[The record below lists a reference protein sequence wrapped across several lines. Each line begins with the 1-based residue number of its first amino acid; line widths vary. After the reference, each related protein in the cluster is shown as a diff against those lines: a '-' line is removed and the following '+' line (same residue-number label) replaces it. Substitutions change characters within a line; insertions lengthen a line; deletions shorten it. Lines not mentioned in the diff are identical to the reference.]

1 MLEATWLVC
10 QALYT
15 CRILMLVISYITVKI
30 LFFGGFFWLILV
42 IFNLI
47 FKNNH
52 LTYLSGTFTISK
64 KEKNLSNMKDF
75 CWFSGFALHY
85 ESVESVEIW
94 QGFALI
100 LGNKLHYFLS
110 ALLSKPQIYKISRKL
125 NHGSFWTER

>member
-1 MLEATWLVC
+1 MVGVSGTIYLQDSDV
-10 QALYT
+10 
-15 CRILMLVISYITVKI
+15 SYFLHYSEDTVF
-30 LFFGGFFWLILV
+30 LGFFWLILV

-64 KEKNLSNMKDF
+64 KEKNLSNMKNF

-125 NHGSFWTER
+125 NHGNFWTER